1 MAYKEQLILD
11 LKKAIND
18 RDIERF
24 REGFFEFHPID
35 QIEIFLSLDKE
46 ERKILYSFISP
57 REFSEIFQ
65 EMGLKLQKDVVLDL
79 DEKYLIEM
87 CNEMANDDLADFL
100 EELPAETIQKIIKD
114 MDIEEAHEVKSLLT
128 YAPETAGALMTTEL
142 LSYKSTD
149 TVASVLEKIR
159 EEAPDAETIYY
170 LYIVN
175 NHEQLVGVLS
185 LRDLIT
191 APLEKKIEDIMAIY
205 VISVSVETDQ
215 EEVAN
220 IIKKYNFLAVPVT
233 DPEGKLVG
241 IVTVDDVIDVLE
253 AEATEDFGE
262 ISAARG
268 AVDLEISPWVAAKK
282 RLPWLIILLFIGM
295 LSATIIGQFEKT
307 LETVAILTIFIPLI
321 AGMGG
326 NTGTQS
332 LAVVVRGLAL
342 GGFDKDKVIYL
353 LKREAITGVIMG
365 TVCGIIVSILAQFVT
380 GGNLV
385 LGLIV
390 GISLFFTVI
399 VASLSGTIIPFIIHL
414 LKIDPAVASGPFI
427 TTINDIIGILIYF
440 SIATKLLDFL

>member
-1 MAYKEQLILD
+1 MVSREELILELIKTID
-11 LKKAIND
+11 N
-18 RDIERF
+18 RDIEGF
-24 REGFFEFHPID
+24 REEFFEFHPID
-35 QIEIFLSLDKE
+35 QIEIFLILDTE
-46 ERKILYSFISP
+46 QRKTLYSFIFP
-57 REFSEIFQ
+57 REFAETFQ
-65 EMGLKLQKDVVLDL
+65 EMDIRLQKDVILELED
-79 DEKYLIEM
+79 KYLIEM
-87 CNEMANDDLADFL
+87 FNEMANDDLADLL
-100 EELPAETIQKIIKD
+100 EELPPETIHKIIKD

-128 YAPETAGALMTTEL
+128 YAPETAGAIMTTEFL
-142 LSYKSTD
+142 AYQSTD
-149 TVASVLEKIR
+149 TVASIMERIR
-159 EEAPDAETIYY
+159 KEAPNAETIYY

-175 NHEQLVGVLS
+175 KLEQLVGVLS
-185 LRDLIT
+185 LRDLII
-191 APLEKKIEDIMAIY
+191 APLDQKIEDIMSSR
-205 VISVSVETDQ
+205 VISISVDTDQ

-220 IIKKYNFLAVPVT
+220 IIKKYNFLAVPVIDNLGT
-233 DPEGKLVG
+233 LLG
-241 IVTVDDVIDVLE
+241 IVTVDDIIDVLE

-268 AVDLEISPWVAAKK
+268 AVDLEISPLVAARK

-295 LSATIIGQFEKT
+295 VSATIIGQFEKT

-321 AGMGG
+321 AGTGG

-342 GGFDKDKVIYL
+342 GDFTRDKIIYL

-365 TVCGIIVSILAQFVT
+365 TVCGTIVSILAQFIT

-390 GISLFFTVI
+390 GISLFFTII
-399 VASLSGTIIPFIIHL
+399 VASLSGTIIPFLINL

-440 SIATKLLDFL
+440 SIATKFLEFL

>member
-1 MAYKEQLILD
+1 MAQKEELILE
-11 LKKAIND
+11 LIKAIDNGD
-18 RDIERF
+18 LERF
-24 REGFFEFHPID
+24 REEFFEFHPID
-35 QIEIFLSLDKE
+35 QIEIFLTLDIE
-46 ERKILYSFISP
+46 QRKTLYSFISP
-57 REFSEIFQ
+57 REFAEIFQ
-65 EMGLKLQKDVVLDL
+65 EMDLKLQKDVILELEDN
-79 DEKYLIEM
+79 YLIEM
-87 CNEMANDDLADFL
+87 FNEMANDDLADLL
-100 EELPAETIQKIIKD
+100 EELPPDTIQKIIKD

-128 YAPETAGALMTTEL
+128 YAPETAGALMTTEFL
-142 LSYKSTD
+142 AYKSTD

-175 NHEQLVGVLS
+175 ELDLLVGVLS
-185 LRDLIT
+185 IRDLIT
-191 APLEKKIEDIMAIY
+191 APLDKKIEDVMAIR
-205 VISVSVETDQ
+205 VISVNVDTDQ

-220 IIKKYNFLAVPVT
+220 IIKKYNFLAIPVT
-233 DPEGKLVG
+233 DSLGTLLG
-241 IVTVDDVIDVLE
+241 IITVDDVIDVLE
-253 AEATEDFGE
+253 EETTEDFAE

-268 AVDLEISPWVAAKK
+268 AVDLEISPLVAARK

-295 LSATIIGQFEKT
+295 VSATIIGRFEKT

-342 GGFDKDKVIYL
+342 GEFDKEKVIYL

-365 TVCGIIVSILAQFVT
+365 IVCGVIVSVLAQFIT

-390 GISLFFTVI
+390 GISLFLTI
-399 VASLSGTIIPFIIHL
+399 ITASLSGTIIPFLIHL
-414 LKIDPAVASGPFI
+414 LKIDPAIASGPFI

-440 SIATKLLDFL
+440 SIATKLLKFL